1 MRNGD
6 IYAALG
12 VRRRLNAAG
21 TLTRLGG
28 KLMAPEVSAAMAAAA
43 RHSVDIAELQAAASR
58 SIARITGAEAG
69 MVTCGAAAAL
79 TLAAAA
85 SMTRWDIARM
95 AALPHAEA
103 FPHEILIPRTHR
115 TGYAHALSAAG
126 ARLVDI
132 GHNDRGTGAGVRGL
146 EAWEIEAAITPL
158 AAAFAFSVNPE
169 NIDELAL
176 VVAVCKPHGLPVIVD
191 GAAQLPPKRNLRRF
205 FELGADLVAFSGGK
219 AIGGPQASGILAG
232 RRELVGAALVQQLDM
247 DVSPAN
253 WAPPGLID
261 RAALKGVP
269 HHGLGRGFKVGKE
282 EIVGLLTA
290 LERFAAA
297 DDEAANGLLEERLK
311 RIEAQ
316 LGAPKSLR
324 TRVLPA
330 REAGRVPHLHLQVDS
345 AVAGSDALALSRRLQ
360 EGDPPVHLS
369 ERLAVQG
376 TLIVDLQA
384 LPPEDDA
391 AVVAALRR
399 VFARNQ
405 QEEP

>member
-1 MRNGD
+1 MGNGD

-12 VRRRLNAAG
+12 VRRRINAAG

-43 RHSVDIAELQAAASR
+43 RHSVDMGELQDAASR

-126 ARLVDI
+126 ATLVDI

-146 EAWEIEAAITPL
+146 EAWEIEAAITPRS
-158 AAAFAFSVNPE
+158 AAFAFSANPG
-169 NIDELAL
+169 NIDDLAL
-176 VVAVCKPHGLPVIVD
+176 VVAVCKPRDLPVIVD
-191 GAAQLPPKRNLRRF
+191 AAAQLPPKRNLRRF

-232 RRELVGAALVQQLDM
+232 RRDLVGAALVQQLDM
-247 DVSPAN
+247 DVSPGT

-282 EIVGLLTA
+282 EIVGLLSA

-297 DDEAANGLLEERLK
+297 DDEAANGVLEERLR

-316 LGAPKSLR
+316 LGTATGLR
-324 TRVLPA
+324 TRLLPA

-345 AVAGSDALALSRRLQ
+345 AVAASDALALSRRLQ

-399 VFARNQ
+399 VFAR
-405 QEEP
+405 

>member
-12 VRRRLNAAG
+12 VRRRINAAG

-43 RHSVDIAELQAAASR
+43 RHSVDMAELQAAASR

-126 ARLVDI
+126 ATLVDI

-146 EAWEIEAAITPL
+146 EAWEIEAAITPRS
-158 AAAFAFSVNPE
+158 AAFAFSANPG
-169 NIDELAL
+169 NIDDLAL
-176 VVAVCKPHGLPVIVD
+176 VVAVCKPRDLPVIVD
-191 GAAQLPPKRNLRRF
+191 AAAQLPPKGNLRRF
-205 FELGADLVAFSGGK
+205 IELGADLVAFSGGK

-232 RRELVGAALVQQLDM
+232 RRDLVGAALVQQLDM
-247 DVSPAN
+247 DVSPGT

-282 EIVGLLTA
+282 EIVGLLSA
-290 LERFAAA
+290 LERFAGA
-297 DDEAANGLLEERLK
+297 DDEAANGVLEERLR

-316 LGAPKSLR
+316 LGAATGLR
-324 TRVLPA
+324 TRLLPA

-384 LPPEDDA
+384 SPPEDDA

-399 VFARNQ
+399 VFAR
-405 QEEP
+405 